1 MDFWE
6 GILLGHVWSD
16 SDIRARS
23 RRGIL
28 YVTSFVWILIT
39 ALLAILPE
47 LQTFLLPGVALSF
60 LLGALFHFAMPF
72 AGAHYY
78 RLPFYLRPLVLFG
91 YVLGFFFFLKAITQ
105 WLLTLIQIDF
115 ATLPEQTLDFIN
127 NRIEE
132 ASRFLSAFLS
142 GGFAATIVSIILGV
156 LYVFAI
162 FMFIGLGL
170 FLAACLFIKLLV
182 WIQRIWDRIIS
193 RYILKCH
200 TA

>member
-39 ALLAILPE
+39 ALLAFLPE

-60 LLGALFHFAMPF
+60 LLGVLFHFTMPF
-72 AGAHYY
+72 SGAQYY

-193 RYILKCH
+193 RYILKRH